1 MPIWVMGGANTTLS
15 TEGAVLKGAD
25 MSDMWPSY
33 KFESIGIAIY
43 MVWMEL
49 DELVSG
55 VRIAVQQ

>member
-1 MPIWVMGGANTTLS
+1 MGGANTTLS
-15 TEGAVLKGAD
+15 TEGAVLKGVD

-33 KFESIGIAIY
+33 KLKSIGIAIH

>member
-15 TEGAVLKGAD
+15 TEGAVLKGVD

-33 KFESIGIAIY
+33 KLKSIGIAIH